1 MDAIIV
7 SKTHMTTAACVGAIS
22 TSGNYLR
29 LLNDGAYNQ
38 PIETEFEVRQVW
50 DIEFETRQDIR
61 APHVE
66 DVIITSKELKGTL
79 KDELTMLNIVERFK
93 IPVWKGSPDVLFD
106 GILQWTDS
114 GSGYISEE
122 GEIPNHSVGFWI
134 PDRNLTKRIFYEK
147 VRYNY
152 PKTNGWRSLPYVG
165 FENAIETIPA
175 NTLVRV
181 SLARW
186 WDTNGTTENRCS
198 LQLSGWYDLPKNDV
212 KVELEG
218 DDYSTP

>member
-1 MDAIIV
+1 MDVIIV

-22 TSGNYLR
+22 TNGKYLR
-29 LLNDGAYNQ
+29 LLNDGGYNQ
-38 PIETEFEVRQVW
+38 PIDTEFEVRQVW

-66 DVIITSKELKGTL
+66 DVIITSKNLKGTL

-93 IPVWKGSPDVLFD
+93 APVWSGSPDVLFD

-114 GSGYISEE
+114 GSGYVSEE
-122 GEIPNHSVGFWI
+122 GEVPNHSVGFWI

-198 LQLSGWYDLPKNDV
+198 LQLSGWYDLPKNDGN
-212 KVELEG
+212 VEE
-218 DDYSTP
+218 DDLPF